1 MKSYSRVGIY
11 PIKDVLPDDAKACSI
26 AMPEDEY
33 VLERY
38 KNFKRIDIVVDHSDH
53 LFSSSPMEQTTEA
66 WAERMREE
74 WRILEESLPETIFV
88 RAYESRMDLLRAAII
103 GAKGTPYQ
111 DGLFFFDVYF
121 PPAYPVQPPL
131 VRYHS
136 GGLAINPHLFE
147 CGEVRLNLFR
157 SYNYKSWTLWPS
169 SDTNMLSFLVSI
181 QEQVLNAHPLFH
193 QPGFVDSSPSVVAEY
208 FSLLYNEA
216 IQLKSFETM
225 THIIK
230 NPPKNF
236 EVFVL
241 GYFRDRAVDILRATN
256 AYREGLQVPD
266 GVDNRESFKI
276 RDDVDSSMICLFV
289 AFVQIRATGVLNF
302 TPIGPFVGFGSFLER
317 SIESA
322 STSPSQC

>member
-1 MKSYSRVGIY
+1 MV
-11 PIKDVLPDDAKACSI
+11 
-26 AMPEDEY
+26 
-33 VLERY
+33 
-38 KNFKRIDIVVDHSDH
+38 
-53 LFSSSPMEQTTEA
+53 QTTEA

-169 SDTNMLSFLVSI
+169 SDTNMLDFLVSI

-208 FSLLYNEA
+208 FPLLYNEA

-225 THIIK
+225 TYVIK

-276 RDDVDSSMICLFV
+276 RDDVDSSMIRLFV
-289 AFVQIRATGVLNF
+289 ALMCIKATGAFNF
-302 TPIGPFVGFGSFLER
+302 TAIGPFVVSFTYMGYIYRL
-317 SIESA
+317 
-322 STSPSQC
+322 C

>member
-1 MKSYSRVGIY
+1 
-11 PIKDVLPDDAKACSI
+11 
-26 AMPEDEY
+26 
-33 VLERY
+33 
-38 KNFKRIDIVVDHSDH
+38 
-53 LFSSSPMEQTTEA
+53 
-66 WAERMREE
+66 MREE

-169 SDTNMLSFLVSI
+169 SDTNMLDFLVSI

-208 FSLLYNEA
+208 FPLLYNEA

-225 THIIK
+225 TYVIK

-276 RDDVDSSMICLFV
+276 RDDVDSSMIRLFV
-289 AFVQIRATGVLNF
+289 ALMCIKATGAFNF
-302 TPIGPFVGFGSFLER
+302 TAIGPFVGFGSFLER

-322 STSPSQC
+322 STSPVPI